1 MDNKPTFIKFL
12 KKRYGMW
19 SLWMPLWLTIIIVSF
34 ANSAKLLNAGYSFTE
49 FLFDAVGGIIFVTIL
64 TFIYF
69 LLFDKRKLSKTLPK

>member
-19 SLWMPLWLTIIIVSF
+19 SLWMPLWLTIILTSF
-34 ANSAKLLNAGYSFTE
+34 INSAKLLNAGYSFTE

-64 TFIYF
+64 TFVYY
-69 LLFDKRKLSKTLPK
+69 LFFGKRKLDKTLPK